1 MIGKNLY
8 YYDANASRF
17 TDKKGEEA
25 YYVAVPITEET
36 SHSWVGY
43 KHGKKITFNKKD
55 LRVGM
60 QNKSEAIN
68 SSSYTEDMVAFNVW
82 KKNNLSTIVAALDT
96 ADESKLR
103 RIYSVLFEEWTG

>member
-1 MIGKNLY
+1 
-8 YYDANASRF
+8 
-17 TDKKGEEA
+17 
-25 YYVAVPITEET
+25 
-36 SHSWVGY
+36 
-43 KHGKKITFNKKD
+43 
-55 LRVGM
+55 M

-68 SSSYTEDMVAFNVW
+68 SSGYTEDMVAFNVW